1 MSLDKDVFIEVPDEN
16 TGEIEQYLLTPAKK
30 KKVYK
35 GDWLL
40 MFQEGLEQVA
50 TLNLKG
56 ETLRV
61 YMILLAKL
69 DYENWLRIR
78 QIDISEKL
86 GIKKQAVSRAIKE
99 LLEHKIIVKGP
110 KVGNSNTY
118 RLDPSFGFR
127 GKDVNISKVRK
138 EIDHLKR
145 IK

>member
-1 MSLDKDVFIEVPDEN
+1 MSLDKDIFIEVPDQN

-86 GIKKQAVSRAIKE
+86 NIKKQAVSRAIKE

-138 EIDHLKR
+138 EVEHLKR

>member
-99 LLEHKIIVKGP
+99 LLDHKIIVKGP